1 MKELEKLTDRELS
14 ELNFATSMLILN
26 DLNYLKSQVLKD
38 ETKINFA
45 SYNNDFKLIYQALK
59 SIKSIKISD
68 DWSRTL

>member
-68 DWSRTL
+68 DGSRTL